1 MIATREEI
9 GGFTFVFTRLIAD
22 IWGAQSS
29 PEKGDGYGQYGSIWI
44 NMDQ

>member
-1 MIATREEI
+1 MIAAREE
-9 GGFTFVFTRLIAD
+9 